1 MLCRVRWRWSHL
13 AHPYQPWHPGPASID
28 TPGKHLQ
35 GTGST
40 NPIVAG
46 RKVPAT
52 DSSTHQLVGGDSA
65 AELRA
70 FEMVAAQSAGSLRW
84 DGAQVRSIA
93 RQRHPCTTPLN
104 DMPYRRQHLAARA
117 LITNLRPSIS
127 TATAVARGR
136 ARALPAKARS
146 CIAADAASCTAAC
159 PRDPKPKR
167 ARLPAAVMGR
177 KVVAPGRTDK
187 LNGKALLKTQPHE
200 NQTKLDIFKAQ

>member
-13 AHPYQPWHPGPASID
+13 AHPCQPWHPGPASTGI
-28 TPGKHLQ
+28 PGKHLQ

-52 DSSTHQLVGGDSA
+52 DSSTHQLAGGDSA

-70 FEMVAAQSAGSLRW
+70 FAMVAAPCAGSLRLN
-84 DGAQVRSIA
+84 DTQVRSIA
-93 RQRHPCTTPLN
+93 RQRHLCTTPPN
-104 DMPYRRQHLAARA
+104 NMPYRRQHLAIRA
-117 LITNLRPSIS
+117 LITNLSPSIS
-127 TATAVARGR
+127 TATAAARGR
-136 ARALPAKARS
+136 ARAHPAKAKS
-146 CIAADAASCTAAC
+146 CTAVDAASCMAGC
-159 PRDPKPKR
+159 PRAPKPKR